1 MNETLKRALSGVVY
15 VAIMWLGTSYSE
27 ATFSL
32 LFAVLGVIS
41 IYEMWKLR
49 KGKTKVLAFL
59 YVLIPFF
66 IIQLFGMTEHDYPN
80 SPFDPSHIL
89 FMFVLTWTFD
99 TFAYLFGVRFGKTKI
114 MPSVSPKKSWEG
126 FVGGFIFTIISAY
139 LMVSYFP
146 SIELNLLTNKYAF
159 WLVSTF
165 SFPSIELNQAIG
177 ISLFLPFTAT
187 LGDFIES
194 YYKRQAGVKD
204 SGDFI
209 PGHGGM
215 LDRMDAF
222 MITIPVLYIY
232 LHII

>member
-1 MNETLKRALSGVVY
+1 MNETLKRALSGAVY

-32 LFAVLGVIS
+32 LFAVLGIVS

-66 IIQLFGMTEHDYPN
+66 IIQLFGITDHDYPN

-139 LMVSYFP
+139 LTVSY
-146 SIELNLLTNKYAF
+146 L
-159 WLVSTF
+159 
-165 SFPSIELNQAIG
+165 PSIELNQAII

-194 YYKRQAGVKD
+194 HYKRQAGVKD

-209 PGHGGM
+209 QGHGGM

>member
-1 MNETLKRALSGVVY
+1 MNETLKRALSGAVY
-15 VAIMWLGTSYSE
+15 VAIMWLCTSYSE

-32 LFAVLGVIS
+32 LFAVLGIVS

-49 KGKTKVLAFL
+49 NGKTKVLAFV

-66 IIQLFGMTEHDYPN
+66 IIQLFGMTDHDYPN
-80 SPFDPSHIL
+80 SPFDPSLIL
-89 FMFVLTWTFD
+89 LMFVLTWTFD

-126 FVGGFIFTIISAY
+126 FAGGFFFTFI
-139 LMVSYFP
+139 VSLITTHYFLAVEN
-146 SIELNLLTNKYAF
+146 SIALA
-159 WLVSTF
+159 
-165 SFPSIELNQAIG
+165 

-194 YYKRQAGVKD
+194 HYKRQAGVKD

-232 LHII
+232 HLI

>member
-1 MNETLKRALSGVVY
+1 MNETLTRALSGFVY
-15 VAIMWLGTSYSE
+15 VLIMWFGTSFSE
-27 ATFSL
+27 LSFHI
-32 LFAVLGVIS
+32 LFLVLGIVS

-49 KGKTKVLAFL
+49 KGKSKVYAFV
-59 YVLIPFF
+59 YVLLPFF
-66 IIQLFGMTEHDYPN
+66 LIHYFGKTESDNLN
-80 SPFDPSHIL
+80 SVFDPSVIL
-89 FMFVLTWTFD
+89 LMFILTWTFD

-139 LMVSYFP
+139 LTVSYFP
-146 SIELNLLTNKYAF
+146 SIELNH
-159 WLVSTF
+159 
-165 SFPSIELNQAIG
+165 AIV

-194 YYKRQAGVKD
+194 YFKRKAGVKD
-204 SGDFI
+204 SGNFI

-222 MITIPVLYIY
+222 MITIPVLYSY

>member
-1 MNETLKRALSGVVY
+1 MNETLKRALSGAVY

-41 IYEMWKLR
+41 IYEMWRLR

-66 IIQLFGMTEHDYPN
+66 IIQLFGMTDHDYPN

-139 LMVSYFP
+139 LTVSYLP
-146 SIELNLLTNKYAF
+146 SIELNH
-159 WLVSTF
+159 
-165 SFPSIELNQAIG
+165 AIV

-194 YYKRQAGVKD
+194 HYKRQAGVKD

-232 LHII
+232 LHIT

>member
-32 LFAVLGVIS
+32 LFAVLGIVS

-66 IIQLFGMTEHDYPN
+66 IIQLFGMTDHDYPN

-114 MPSVSPKKSWEG
+114 MSSVSPKKSWEG

-139 LMVSYFP
+139 LTVSYFP
-146 SIELNLLTNKYAF
+146 SIELNH
-159 WLVSTF
+159 
-165 SFPSIELNQAIG
+165 AIV

-194 YYKRQAGVKD
+194 HYKRQAGVKD

-232 LHII
+232 LHHLI